1 MEPVNDMLQDIMEAE
16 GYTVAEQIDEVIV
29 AKKKKTLKLFILED
43 WSFENFEKA
52 LQKLAEIKD
61 EDDYCAVVEPS
72 AELGRKKHV
81 HPG

>member
-1 MEPVNDMLQDIMEAE
+1 MEPLNDLVQDIVQSI
-16 GYTVAEQIDEVIV
+16 GYTVTENTDEVIV

-43 WSFENFEKA
+43 WSFENFEKG
-52 LQKLAEIKD
+52 LQKLAEIKG

-72 AELGRKKHV
+72 AELGRKKYL